1 MLKRALALP
10 ALKRVLQNFAVLA
23 GGRAVGGVLG
33 FLSTLLSARALGP
46 DGFGTVA
53 MIGAYMLVVR
63 AFCNVKPFEA
73 IVRYGVA
80 LDEERN
86 LDGLARLLRV
96 SLALDCLS
104 ALFGTLLAT
113 AIAWWARE
121 PLGWS
126 DETARIAVGYCTVLL
141 FSGTATASGALRIF
155 DRFDA
160 ISIVQAASGLWRLL
174 GVGLLVFSGHASIE
188 TVAAVWASAQLVQY
202 VGVLWFGARE
212 VAVRLPWSR
221 LRGPLELRRMGQ
233 EHPDLW
239 SFLNVIYWQATLDM
253 VPKSLGTLYA
263 GALLG
268 AEGAAMYRIARE
280 FANVVAKPAVL
291 VRQAIYPDLAR
302 LRHRGDRA
310 FSHVVVSM
318 AALMGV
324 PALALAVV
332 SAWWGD
338 ALLAATVGPDFAP
351 AAGVLTWLIAAAT
364 LELAAAPLRP
374 AGYALGVAKAM
385 LGIQALASVLFIAA
399 FQLLTPSL
407 GLIAPGV
414 ATLVLWATSL
424 AGMAWTVRRALE
436 D

>member
-80 LDEERN
+80 LDEERD

-104 ALFGTLLAT
+104 ALSGTLLAT

-160 ISIVQAASGLWRLL
+160 ISIVQATSGLWRLL
-174 GVGLLVFSGHASIE
+174 GVSLLVLSDHASIE

-202 VGVLWFGARE
+202 LGVLWYGARE
-212 VAVRLPWSR
+212 VAARLPWSR

-302 LRHRGDRA
+302 LRHRRDHA
-310 FSHVVVSM
+310 FRHVVVSM
-318 AALMGV
+318 ATLMGV
-324 PALALAVV
+324 PALLLAIV

-385 LGIQALASVLFIAA
+385 LGIQALASVLFIAT

-407 GLIAPGV
+407 GLIAPGI